1 MNFIK
6 KIIYNPIPYLLIGAC
21 LGSFAI
27 AIKSPVPIPVVIVCL
42 CIGLFW
48 QLTGVSIRTNIDNQ
62 T

>member
-6 KIIYNPIPYLLIGAC
+6 KVVYNPIPYLLIGAC
-21 LGSFAI
+21 FGSFAI

-42 CIGLFW
+42 FIGIFW
-48 QLTGVSIRTNIDNQ
+48 QSTGASIHTNIDNQ